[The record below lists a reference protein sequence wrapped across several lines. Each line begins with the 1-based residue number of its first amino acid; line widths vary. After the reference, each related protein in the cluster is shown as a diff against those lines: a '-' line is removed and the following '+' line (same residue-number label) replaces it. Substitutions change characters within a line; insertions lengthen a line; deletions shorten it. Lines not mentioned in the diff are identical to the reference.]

1 MKEEASQRSRLLIIQ
16 CDSGHL
22 NGDLIACARYR
33 IYDMR
38 AKALLNRSR
47 YTNIPHVVF
56 IVHLPVQA
64 ASSTFVGFQGD
75 PWISCHIDELK
86 PSGKNGITLETA
98 QGVTVSQLF
107 YGGPKLV
114 KLERQT
120 SELSNNMAFERLPD
134 MYQRFEEGM
143 EEYEGEGGEFGHHRG
158 EGTEK
163 EVEVQDIEGEVHSR
177 AIEKYSPEGVEEPE
191 DSRRNGR
198 ISQKGS
204 AHFPSTYHEML
215 SEKVASLTTPSSD
228 VYTQCVRLNNCIQ
241 AAASRVQDSR
251 VNKRKAAERVQ
262 ILIQIIPQKPTFP
275 LGKFVYS

>member
-64 ASSTFVGFQGD
+64 ACSTFVGFQGD

-114 KLERQT
+114 
-120 SELSNNMAFERLPD
+120 N
-134 MYQRFEEGM
+134 EE
-143 EEYEGEGGEFGHHRG
+143 EGGEFGHQRG
-158 EGTEK
+158 EGSEK
-163 EVEVQDIEGEVHSR
+163 EVEVQDIEGEVHCR

-275 LGKFVYS
+275 LSKFVYSLVLYLSCRN

>member
-1 MKEEASQRSRLLIIQ
+1 
-16 CDSGHL
+16 
-22 NGDLIACARYR
+22 
-33 IYDMR
+33 MR
-38 AKALLNRSR
+38 AKALLNRLR
-47 YTNIPHVVF
+47 HTNIPHVVF

-64 ASSTFVGFQGD
+64 ACSTFVGFQGD

-86 PSGKNGITLETA
+86 PSAKNGITLETA

-120 SELSNNMAFERLPD
+120 SEVSNNMAFERLPG
-134 MYQRFEEGM
+134 MYQRLEEGM
-143 EEYEGEGGEFGHHRG
+143 EEYKEENGDFGHQRR
-158 EGTEK
+158 EGSEK
-163 EVEVQDIEGEVHSR
+163 EIKIEDIEGEVHSH

-198 ISQKGS
+198 ISQKDS
-204 AHFPSTYHEML
+204 AHSPSTYHEML
-215 SEKVASLTTPSSD
+215 SEKVASLRTPFSD
-228 VYTQCVRLNNCIQ
+228 VYAQCVRLNNCIQ

-275 LGKFVYS
+275 LGKFMYSLVLYLSCRN